1 MNRIV
6 KKISSLIM
14 ATVMIS
20 NINSVFVSAD
30 ELNGLTTNPNYFST
44 SVGDISTYD
53 NTIPT
58 NVWNLSS
65 SGMYN
70 FNGSANGQ
78 ASLYTNY
85 LFTGVN
91 TLAISVKNNHK
102 SNALKVKVC
111 QRINVGDYSI
121 SKTIESF
128 TVYSGNTVS
137 RSVKVDSSKRYYL
150 EFSSPSNF
158 NGYIA

>member
-1 MNRIV
+1 MNKMV
-6 KKISSLIM
+6 KKISLLAM
-14 ATVMIS
+14 AAVMIS
-20 NINSVFVSAD
+20 SANSVLVSAD
-30 ELNGLTTNPNYFST
+30 ELNGLTPNPNYFST
-44 SVGDISTYD
+44 SVGDIVTYD
-53 NTIPT
+53 NYIPT
-58 NVWNLSS
+58 TVWNLST
-65 SGMYN
+65 SGVYN

-85 LFTGVN
+85 LFTGVD

-111 QRINVGDYSI
+111 QRINLGKNSI
-121 SKTIESF
+121 SKTIDSF
-128 TVYSGNTVS
+128 TVYSGNTYS
-137 RSVKVDSSKRYYL
+137 TSVKVSSSNRYYL